1 MENYQNPLCKQY
13 VQIFIYAIQKADFV
27 FGKLREN
34 VIGMLSDEIQRLGTV
49 RTR

>member
-1 MENYQNPLCKQY
+1 MICK
-13 VQIFIYAIQKADFV
+13 YAVLIVNAV

-34 VIGMLSDEIQRLGTV
+34 VTGMLSDETQRLGTV